1 MKNIIVGTAGHIDH
15 GKTSLVKALTGMDT
29 DRLKEEKERGI
40 SIDLGFAN
48 LKTAE
53 GVRIAFVDVPG
64 HERFVRNM
72 LAGVSGIDLVLFV
85 VAADEAIKPQTR
97 EHFDI
102 CRLLGLRRGVI
113 ALTKADLVDAEWLEL
128 VRMEVEDFVQGSFLE
143 GAPIVPVSTV
153 SGAGLQEIQKEILTA
168 AAGMEQRDVKRM
180 ARLPIDRAFV
190 MKGHGTVVTGTL
202 KEGRVAVESE
212 VELYP
217 SGRVARVR
225 GIQVHGEAVKEA
237 RAGQRTA
244 VNLAG
249 VEVGE
254 VLRGFVAAPKGKLAA
269 VKVLDARIQLLSGA
283 RLIRDRAKVHFH
295 SGTAEMAAE
304 VRVLDEKRQVEPGTE
319 AWVRLVLEEETVVL
333 PGDRFILR
341 SFSPVVTI
349 AGGTVMELHLGGAR
363 MRRKGAV
370 ERLREWREL
379 DTAGRIG
386 LLVRE
391 RKLGVE
397 FADLQMR
404 LGCLDD
410 EAMPKGV
417 ERIGSWWVAS
427 ENLKPIAAELV
438 QRLRVHHKERP
449 LEQGLSREALRTSLL
464 GGAPMGLMELLLRQA
479 PSVKAEGEYLRLES
493 HKVKLEGKED
503 EASRRMEAAFLEAG
517 LRVPSVEEVLA
528 GTGIAAAQAKAVMG
542 LLLREGKLVR
552 VGADLVFH
560 GEALG
565 QLKAMLAGKKGQAF
579 GVVEFKDWTG
589 VSRKYAIP
597 LLEYLDREKVTRRD
611 GEVRQIL

>member
-1 MKNIIVGTAGHIDH
+1 
-15 GKTSLVKALTGMDT
+15 
-29 DRLKEEKERGI
+29 
-40 SIDLGFAN
+40 
-48 LKTAE
+48 
-53 GVRIAFVDVPG
+53 
-64 HERFVRNM
+64 
-72 LAGVSGIDLVLFV
+72 
-85 VAADEAIKPQTR
+85 
-97 EHFDI
+97 
-102 CRLLGLRRGVI
+102 
-113 ALTKADLVDAEWLEL
+113 
-128 VRMEVEDFVQGSFLE
+128 
-143 GAPIVPVSTV
+143 
-153 SGAGLQEIQKEILTA
+153 
-168 AAGMEQRDVKRM
+168 
-180 ARLPIDRAFV
+180 
-190 MKGHGTVVTGTL
+190 
-202 KEGRVAVESE
+202 
-212 VELYP
+212 
-217 SGRVARVR
+217 
-225 GIQVHGEAVKEA
+225 
-237 RAGQRTA
+237 
-244 VNLAG
+244 
-249 VEVGE
+249 
-254 VLRGFVAAPKGKLAA
+254 
-269 VKVLDARIQLLSGA
+269 
-283 RLIRDRAKVHFH
+283 
-295 SGTAEMAAE
+295 
-304 VRVLDEKRQVEPGTE
+304 
-319 AWVRLVLEEETVVL
+319 
-333 PGDRFILR
+333 
-341 SFSPVVTI
+341 
-349 AGGTVMELHLGGAR
+349 
-363 MRRKGAV
+363 
-370 ERLREWREL
+370 
-379 DTAGRIG
+379 
-386 LLVRE
+386 
-391 RKLGVE
+391 VE
-397 FADLQMR
+397 FTDLQMR